1 VVTSFY
7 QNSAN
12 YVSFPFCET
21 YSTLSLTT
29 TPYFI
34 GISST
39 RWPFCST
46 LSAAFTVFSSKKIL
60 PVFQFILYHFAV
72 CSHIVCY
79 GGLQIR
85 LGALAVG

>member
-1 VVTSFY
+1 MTRQAPSRLRFGGC
-7 QNSAN
+7 ST
-12 YVSFPFCET
+12 VSCHIR
-21 YSTLSLTT
+21 LTT

-46 LSAAFTVFSSKKIL
+46 LLAAFTVFSSKKIL